1 MYRSKD
7 FLLMEVVDIKGKKIG
22 FIKDILIDFN
32 EGFVIG
38 FNISSYNLF
47 HKSVNVLKKDIISF
61 NNNMIIKKNFREERL
76 EFFTLKGIDVLD
88 RCGDVIGI
96 MEDIIFDNF
105 SFEIIGVVVSKGLIA
120 NFINGKKIFLTK
132 ELILGEK
139 NILYYGKNS
148 KMNFKTMPHDIVGTN
163 G

>member
-7 FLLMEVVDIKGKKIG
+7 FLLMEVVDIKGEKIG

-38 FNISSYNLF
+38 FSISSYNLF
-47 HKSVNVLKKDIISF
+47 HKNVNVLKKDIISF
-61 NNNMIIKKNFREERL
+61 NNNMIIKKNLREERL
-76 EFFTLKGIDVLD
+76 KFFTLKGIDVLD
-88 RCGDVIGI
+88 RYGNVIGI

-105 SFEIIGVVVSKGLIA
+105 SFQIIGVVVSKGLIA
-120 NFINGKKIFLTK
+120 NFINGKKIFLIK

-139 NILYYGKNS
+139 NILYYGESS

>member
-32 EGFVIG
+32 EGFVVG
-38 FNISSYNLF
+38 FSISSSNLF

-61 NNNMIIKKNFREERL
+61 NNNMIIKKNLREERL
-76 EFFTLKGIDVLD
+76 GFFKLKGIDVLD
-88 RCGDVIGI
+88 RYGNVIGI

-120 NFINGKKIFLTK
+120 NFMNGKKIFLIK

-139 NILYYGKNS
+139 DILYYGENS
-148 KMNFKTMPHDIVGTN
+148 KINFKTMPHDIVGTSI
-163 G
+163 